1 MMTQRD
7 SFSRMQEDRTLSVLF
22 FLIFGAVIVGL
33 IFVFRYYFW
42 PFLFAFLLYLA
53 LRPLYDRIA
62 GLLRSRSAASFV
74 MILVLILLIIIPLLF
89 IVIAAVDQIVH
100 LYHVV
105 ESEIEAGILEK
116 IYAIHFVQRVLGIF
130 NIDPDNAMTKLAEA
144 LKGLSVSAL
153 SNAQALISYPLNFM
167 INFFFLVLMLFFL
180 FKDGYRIEPVLY
192 KILPFPDDIEKRVV
206 DRLKEVVRVLLMGN
220 IFIMI
225 LQGAMVGFG
234 LAGVGIPVAVLGG
247 SLAAILSLIPVIGT
261 SMVWL
266 PAVIYLAA
274 IGAYVKAMLLGGW
287 CLGWYLALENIVKPK
302 LFGKKLNFHPVL
314 FFFLLLGSIQAF
326 GLPGVFIGPILLTL
340 YYSLWEIYKMFRI
353 YDRFN
358 LADSSTAK
366 ENEDQPASS

>member
-1 MMTQRD
+1 M
-7 SFSRMQEDRTLSVLF
+7 
-22 FLIFGAVIVGL
+22 
-33 IFVFRYYFW
+33 
-42 PFLFAFLLYLA
+42 
-53 LRPLYDRIA
+53 
-62 GLLRSRSAASFV
+62 
-74 MILVLILLIIIPLLF
+74 
-89 IVIAAVDQIVH
+89 
-100 LYHVV
+100 
-105 ESEIEAGILEK
+105 
-116 IYAIHFVQRVLGIF
+116 
-130 NIDPDNAMTKLAEA
+130 
-144 LKGLSVSAL
+144 
-153 SNAQALISYPLNFM
+153 
-167 INFFFLVLMLFFL
+167 
-180 FKDGYRIEPVLY
+180 
-192 KILPFPDDIEKRVV
+192 
-206 DRLKEVVRVLLMGN
+206 
-220 IFIMI
+220 
-225 LQGAMVGFG
+225 
-234 LAGVGIPVAVLGG
+234 LGG